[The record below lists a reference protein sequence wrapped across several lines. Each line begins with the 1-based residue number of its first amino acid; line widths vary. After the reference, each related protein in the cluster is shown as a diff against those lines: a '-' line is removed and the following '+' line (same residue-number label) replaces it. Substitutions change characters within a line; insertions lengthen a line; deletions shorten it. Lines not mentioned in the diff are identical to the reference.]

1 MTAFQP
7 WGGAFGSLAML
18 WATAHTTQFTTPGA
32 FSYLFNGTGPGT
44 GSGLLARGGSYVTLE
59 DFSTGDFTIVVEK
72 MSLDHSPC
80 CRPSLANFSVAAE
93 NATFTLV
100 GAPARAASL
109 FLWRTH
115 WSFGAPGDATS
126 EFERQPALPV
136 VGGRVTLLVEPDSV
150 YTLTTLPGGEK
161 GSFPPPPPPAGFPA
175 AFADDF
181 EASDQNGVFECQPRD
196 AADPA
201 HGVVM
206 RQMVPLVPI
215 AWGGDTRPHTLIG
228 SRDLVNTSFSI
239 DVRLMGANGSVTLG
253 ARLGALWESADRTLP
268 QRCNGPTQKTQG
280 AAATRMTQQAQA
292 IRSQQPLGRCSRH
305 CAYVHSAAA
314 ARNCVISH
322 APPPSAR

>member
-72 MSLDHSPC
+72 MSRDHSPC

-136 VGGRVTLLVEPDSV
+136 VGGKVTLLIEPDSV

-161 GSFPPPPPPAGFPA
+161 GSFPAPPPPAAFPA

-181 EASDQNGVFECQPRD
+181 EACAPGSEGRFWSDQNGVFECQPRD

-215 AWGGDTRPHTLIG
+215 AWGGDNRPHTLIG

-239 DVRLMGANGSVTLG
+239 DVRLTGANGSVTLG
-253 ARLGALWESADRTLP
+253 ARLGCP
-268 QRCNGPTQKTQG
+268 
-280 AAATRMTQQAQA
+280 AATRCAYGALCARPRQ
-292 IRSQQPLGRCSRH
+292 QQPVRTCKPRPYQIPQLPKPPNGRTTPTP
-305 CAYVHSAAA
+305 
-314 ARNCVISH
+314 I
-322 APPPSAR
+322 